1 MVNAFGKGSRTV
13 DTQTNEHKAELK
25 PATIAESAE
34 KIGELSG
41 IADASDYLNTRTA
54 RIFIQAK
61 NSMQSGTFQQR
72 KWKIEFDN
80 NERWEN
86 PNMGWSST

>member
-1 MVNAFGKGSRTV
+1 VFGRRTV
-13 DTQTNEHKAELK
+13 DTQTNENKTELK
-25 PATIAESAE
+25 PATIAEAAE

-41 IADASDYLNTRTA
+41 IGNASDYLSTRTA

-61 NSMQSGTFQQR
+61 NSMQSGTYQQR

-80 NERWEN
+80 QQRWEN